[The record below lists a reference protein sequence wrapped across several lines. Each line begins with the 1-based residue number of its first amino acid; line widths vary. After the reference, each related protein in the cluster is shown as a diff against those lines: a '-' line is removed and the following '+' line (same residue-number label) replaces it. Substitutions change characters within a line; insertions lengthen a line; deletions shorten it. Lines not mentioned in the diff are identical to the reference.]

1 MTFKNKIKEHS
12 KTRPENWGI
21 ASLKLSLKLE
31 MEEGDACYVRKHD
44 TKGTT
49 VRCHLCFRESTFFKN
64 CSQEMLKLSTRET
77 QLESLIIRRNTRK
90 FSAYP

>member
-31 MEEGDACYVRKHD
+31 MEEGDACMW
-44 TKGTT
+44 
-49 VRCHLCFRESTFFKN
+49 EN
-64 CSQEMLKLSTRET
+64 M
-77 QLESLIIRRNTRK
+77 TRK
-90 FSAYP
+90 EPLWDATFVSEKAHFLKIAVKKC

>member
-31 MEEGDACYVRKHD
+31 MEEADACMW
-44 TKGTT
+44 
-49 VRCHLCFRESTFFKN
+49 EN
-64 CSQEMLKLSTRET
+64 M
-77 QLESLIIRRNTRK
+77 TRK
-90 FSAYP
+90 EPL